1 MKTSCPSNMCRLYI
15 AGMAF
20 VLLLLL
26 KISAQA
32 SILASV
38 STRNDLSVVQK
49 DFLTQIYKTNK
60 DQYWWNSSMTVP
72 QMQMLLSSAD
82 SHGLKL
88 QKYKDLLQP
97 LVDKTNNGIP
107 FEIDEAE
114 IRYTLSYFTYLLDL
128 YRGAVTPELFF
139 NEGVKLATKS
149 LAQFLNQINLA
160 KTQSQ
165 QSGLSIYDWPNLF
178 SPKAT
183 EYQTLKA
190 LLARLKNI
198 DAQGGFVSVVLSAN
212 GKSIRPGQ
220 IGPEI
225 IPLRKR
231 LYQQGYAISNLN
243 STDYDAEV
251 LRAVT
256 LFQKEAGLTA
266 DGVIGPKTQTAF
278 NFSVKQ
284 RLRQVELN
292 LERFRWY
299 PQDFGNRFIYVN
311 IASQK
316 FYLQENGNKVL
327 TMKVIVGK
335 PDRKTPMLVD
345 RSSSVVFNPAWVVP
359 PTVFRE
365 DVFPF
370 LKVSDLSILNKKRL
384 TIFNDD
390 DQPVDPN
397 SVNWSKYSADNVP
410 YYFKQVAGYSGA
422 LGVLKFNLSNPY
434 AIYLHDTGL
443 RNLFNE
449 EVRYLSSG
457 CVRLEKP
464 VQLANYL
471 LKDKMVEADIR
482 SALLENDNVP
492 PEKESEKR
500 VSYNQ
505 SIPVYINYMT
515 ADLDVDGHMVFY
527 NDTYQADA
535 NLHKRY

>member
-1 MKTSCPSNMCRLYI
+1 M
-15 AGMAF
+15 
-20 VLLLLL
+20 
-26 KISAQA
+26 
-32 SILASV
+32 
-38 STRNDLSVVQK
+38 
-49 DFLTQIYKTNK
+49 
-60 DQYWWNSSMTVP
+60 
-72 QMQMLLSSAD
+72 
-82 SHGLKL
+82 
-88 QKYKDLLQP
+88 
-97 LVDKTNNGIP
+97 
-107 FEIDEAE
+107 
-114 IRYTLSYFTYLLDL
+114 
-128 YRGAVTPELFF
+128 FF

-149 LAQFLNQINLA
+149 LSQFLNQISLA
-160 KTQSQ
+160 KAQSQ
-165 QSGLSIYDWPNLF
+165 QGGLSIYDWPNLF
-178 SPKAT
+178 SPKAS

-190 LLARLKNI
+190 LLAKLKNI
-198 DAQGGFVSVVLSAN
+198 DAQGGFVSVVLSTG

-220 IGPEI
+220 KGQEI

-243 STDYDAEV
+243 STEYDAEV

-345 RSSSVVFNPAWVVP
+345 RSSSVVLNPAWVVP

-370 LKVSDLSILNKKRL
+370 LKVNDLSILNKKRL

-443 RNLFNE
+443 RSLFNE

-464 VQLANYL
+464 VELATYL
-471 LKDKMVEADIR
+471 LKDKMAEADIR

-492 PEKESEKR
+492 PEKESERR

-535 NLHKRY
+535 NLHKRW